1 MATEFGKRLKAA
13 REHAKLTQD
22 ELAELVGLAQSTIA
36 AAENSGAGSRKTAQ
50 IAAVCKVRASWLANG
65 DGAMTETIGAWTE
78 NHHPLVGPNMG
89 PLLAQEVSHPGYIVA
104 PTLDWEQLMREPV
117 LPPEFY
123 LVLKDDAMAPI
134 AGAGVKVKFRYGSD
148 ARPGDG
154 VLVRTAD
161 GALHFREYRQGPG
174 DEWTGHPA
182 NPAYWTLQGS
192 PKTMTVVAI
201 FIGIDLPWSRLQR
214 F

>member
-13 REHAKLTQD
+13 REHANLTQD
-22 ELAELVGLAQSTIA
+22 ELAEAVGLAQSTIA
-36 AAENSGAGSRKTAQ
+36 AAETFGAGSRKTAK
-50 IAAVCKVRASWLANG
+50 IAEVCKVRASWLADG
-65 DGAMTETIGAWTE
+65 DGAMTETSPGLEEAHAASAAFKIDA
-78 NHHPLVGPNMG
+78 P
-89 PLLAQEVSHPGYIVA
+89 LAQEVSLTGYIVT
-104 PTLDWEQLMREPV
+104 PTLDWDQLMREPA

-123 LVLKDDAMAPI
+123 VVLKDDAMAPI
-134 AGAGVKVKFRYGSD
+134 AGAGVKVKFRRGSD

-154 VLVRTAD
+154 VLVCTSN
-161 GALHFREYRQGPG
+161 GAMHFREYRQGPG

-192 PKTMTVVAI
+192 TSTMTVVAI
-201 FIGIDLPWSRLQR
+201 FTGIDLPWSRLQR